1 MTNNCSSGC
10 PTPGVH
16 RTWGECMRAKNT
28 RVGWANSAAGLDLSK
43 EKRFQKELS
52 DYRSAREQGVQP
64 AGTTGARVQE
74 AMRLSED
81 TGRAFNAEKPVESL
95 TGVSGLD
102 KGGIS

>member
-10 PTPGVH
+10 PTPGAH
-16 RTWGECMRAKNT
+16 KTWGECMRAKNT
-28 RVGWANSAAGLDLSK
+28 RVGWAASASGLDLTK

-52 DYRSAREQGVQP
+52 DYRDARRQGVQP
-64 AGTTGARVQE
+64 AGTTGGKVQE

-95 TGVSGLD
+95 TGVAGLD
-102 KGGIS
+102 KGGIA